1 MAKHLHS
8 QYFVKSIAIK
18 QLKEKVNSLIGLR
31 LPTMPK
37 QGWVRTIRE
46 ALDMS
51 GAQLGARLGI
61 SRNKISI
68 LERKEA
74 DGSITINQLKQLA
87 SGVDSELLYAIVPKQ
102 TVEQT
107 IEERAYDLAK
117 NLVDITNQ
125 HMYLE
130 MQQLSPE
137 KQNEMIRLLADEIK
151 QSGGRALWKS

>member
-18 QLKEKVNSLIGLR
+18 QLKEEVNSLIGLR
-31 LPTMPK
+31 LPAMPK

-125 HMYLE
+125 HMFLE

>member
-1 MAKHLHS
+1 M
-8 QYFVKSIAIK
+8 
-18 QLKEKVNSLIGLR
+18 
-31 LPTMPK
+31 
-37 QGWVRTIRE
+37 
-46 ALDMS
+46 
-51 GAQLGARLGI
+51 
-61 SRNKISI
+61 
-68 LERKEA
+68 
-74 DGSITINQLKQLA
+74 
-87 SGVDSELLYAIVPKQ
+87 
-102 TVEQT
+102 EQT